1 MTEPTVPHPF
11 PRFWRATLWLIC
23 GTAVAGAVALTI
35 PAVSSSAGVVMGYF
49 LYPIASVASAA
60 FLIGSASRC
69 RGQERWAWIVLG
81 LGVGFWALGE
91 CAWQGYVIGG
101 IEVPYPGLA
110 DIFYVLGYPL
120 MLAGVLLLPHLR
132 SGRYERLRLTLDATV
147 GTVALSIVMWVTYLS
162 RVVAWDSGTGFL
174 ENAINAFYPA
184 GDVILLVAV
193 MILALR
199 RSEYRYDPRLLAI
212 SGALV
217 ATAAA
222 DIIYYAQVEA
232 GTYADGSWLDALWLA
247 SYAAFLVAAYL
258 NTRPRPATETTY
270 GTTRWWQLV
279 APYAAVIALFGLTL
293 SKIDGTDALLNWA
306 SILVGGLIIARQG
319 VAIKENREVVEKQR
333 DDLVASVS
341 HELRT
346 PLTAVQG
353 YAQLLAEDWEG
364 LGEEDRHYLVSM
376 VESQAGH
383 LGRIVTDLIET
394 ARATGWDP
402 YRCRRPRP
410 LSARSWLRPWPRF
423 PPRLNRRSS
432 CRPTRTASSAPTRP
446 ASSRSWSTCSPTP
459 SGTARTA
466 SW

>member
-1 MTEPTVPHPF
+1 MTMSHVMTPANLPAAAGASARVLVIEDADATRSLIEMVL
-11 PRFWRATLWLIC
+11 RRRGYIAWRAAPTASPASQMVRSWQPDLVVLDIALPGLDGWDILAHLRADPATADLPVVVTTAHAAPEITARARRE
-23 GTAVAGAVALTI
+23 GAAAMVPKPFSPAELRAAVSGLLRGSRRDRADRPPSLPALLAGHAVAHLRDGRGRAVALTI

-174 ENAINAFYPA
+174 ENVINAFYPA
-184 GDVILLVAV
+184 GDVILLLAV

-212 SGALV
+212 SGGLV

-232 GTYADGSWLDALWLA
+232 GTFPMGAGWMPCGSAATPPSWWL
-247 SYAAFLVAAYL
+247 
-258 NTRPRPATETTY
+258 
-270 GTTRWWQLV
+270 
-279 APYAAVIALFGLTL
+279 
-293 SKIDGTDALLNWA
+293 
-306 SILVGGLIIARQG
+306 
-319 VAIKENREVVEKQR
+319 
-333 DDLVASVS
+333 
-341 HELRT
+341 
-346 PLTAVQG
+346 
-353 YAQLLAEDWEG
+353 
-364 LGEEDRHYLVSM
+364 
-376 VESQAGH
+376 
-383 LGRIVTDLIET
+383 
-394 ARATGWDP
+394 
-402 YRCRRPRP
+402 
-410 LSARSWLRPWPRF
+410 
-423 PPRLNRRSS
+423 
-432 CRPTRTASSAPTRP
+432 PT
-446 ASSRSWSTCSPTP
+446 
-459 SGTARTA
+459 
-466 SW
+466 